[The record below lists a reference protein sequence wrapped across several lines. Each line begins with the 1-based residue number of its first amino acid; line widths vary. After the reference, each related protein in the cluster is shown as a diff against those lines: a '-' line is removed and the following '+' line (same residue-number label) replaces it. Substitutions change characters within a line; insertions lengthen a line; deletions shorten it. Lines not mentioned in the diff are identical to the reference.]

1 MKTCTKCC
9 ARLPIRFFSVIKG
22 KVTAACAPCRNT
34 ERRLCDPLKPLRR
47 DPLQVRINNVVELWH
62 GPVRRELLRSI
73 A

>member
-1 MKTCTKCC
+1 MKTCTKCA
-9 ARLPIRFFSVIKG
+9 ARLPLRFFSVING

-47 DPLQVRINNVVELWH
+47 DPLQVELNNHVNLWF
-62 GPVRRELLRSI
+62 GPVRREPFRSH

>member
-9 ARLPIRFFSVIKG
+9 ARLPARLFSVING
-22 KVTAACAPCRNT
+22 KITAACAPCRNT

-47 DPLQVRINNVVELWH
+47 DPLQVELNNLTNLWH
-62 GPVRRELLRSI
+62 GPVRRVLLRSH